1 MAIKLYDFL
10 ATQSNTQVEKGDR
23 VRIYYMEGPDN
34 FCEVPLTIYNMAQ
47 MAKFY
52 VISIDAVDG
61 ILDVIVQK
69 DKPEFNFSTDIYSKN
84 Y

>member
-1 MAIKLYDFL
+1 MAIRLCDFL
-10 ATQSNTQVEKGDR
+10 ATQSNTQIERDNR
-23 VRIYYMEGPDN
+23 VQITYMEGPDS
-34 FCEVPLTIYNMAQ
+34 FREVPLTIYNIAQ

-52 VISIDAVDG
+52 VVAIDAADG

-69 DKPEFNFSTDIYSKN
+69 DKPEFNFASDIYPKN